1 MGIIFFAGNNS
12 GGGFGMGSLIGG
24 LPLSVAAAQA
34 GGASAASSAGPTLVE
49 TVSLNYED
57 FSESFLT
64 CGTCLCPFDGQVIL
78 SLIN

>member
-1 MGIIFFAGNNS
+1 
-12 GGGFGMGSLIGG
+12 MGSLIGG

-34 GGASAASSAGPTLVE
+34 SGGAAAAAAAAAGPTLVE

-64 CGTCLCPFDGQVIL
+64 CGTCLCPFDGQV
-78 SLIN
+78 SDDDDDDDDDGDDGDGK